1 MKILI
6 TGGTG
11 SVGKALARKTGCCV
25 IFSRNEDAQIQM
37 RKELPLCTCITGD
50 IRDYQECLRATK
62 GIDKVYHLAAMKHV
76 SICERQP
83 QEAVKTNIIGTM
95 NIVNA
100 CIYNGVKELVHLST
114 DKVVNPSNTYGVTKL
129 AAEKIVIEAGYSVI
143 RSGNVM
149 GSSNSIVPILKDQI
163 RETNSVTITDG
174 NMTRF
179 FISVDDLISYIVDY
193 PRPKDIFI
201 PPMKAFKLID
211 LARTIFM
218 KYGQDNFTYQETG
231 MKKGEKL
238 HEWIDDNRCSQDFVV
253 KYTEYFDFI

>member
-1 MKILI
+1 MILI

-11 SVGKALARKTGCCV
+11 SVGKALARKIGDCV

-37 RKELPLCTCITGD
+37 MKELPQCTYITGD

-100 CIYNGVKELVHLST
+100 CLYNGVKELVHLST

-129 AAEKIVIEAGYSVI
+129 AAEAVVINAGYSVI

-149 GSSNSIVPILKDQI
+149 GSSNSIVPILREQI

-179 FISVDDLISYIVDY
+179 FISVDELIDY
-193 PRPKDIFI
+193 MIGDRMKSGSIFV
-201 PPMKAFKLID
+201 PNMNAFKLSD
-211 LARTIFM
+211 LAMAMFL
-218 KYGQDNFTYQETG
+218 KYGQDNFVYQETG
-231 MKKGEKL
+231 MKEGEKL
-238 HEWIDDNRCSQDFVV
+238 HEWIDDERCSKDFVIN
-253 KYTEYFDFI
+253 YSEYYDFI